1 MAADRSSPWSRW
13 DVPAWNN
20 LKMCFF
26 PTNSARW
33 LCVSYV
39 LCSGD
44 FGPSPQYD
52 SGINRVQ
59 YDTGVS
65 NAITSQS
72 QSLIRSA
79 LVDQKINT
87 IDPSFYDCVYSTTM
101 GQTIIERCYKDI
113 GCCATTCCSNDD
125 WKNKYGWAV
134 ALIVVFCILVIIAV
148 VIWMIVWLINRSKDK
163 KQKRL
168 LEDSGL
174 SRATSNLVNGRGW
187 TSTVGNPAVLMK
199 CHSLSRHRMDIILEQ
214 VPTSHLQGPDI
225 DIEPS
230 EDLTICPPTGHEE
243 TDTFL

>member
-13 DVPAWNN
+13 DVP
-20 LKMCFF
+20 
-26 PTNSARW
+26 
-33 LCVSYV
+33 
-39 LCSGD
+39 GD

-174 SRATSNLVNGRGW
+174 SRATSNMSLAQSTPNGYHFG
-187 TSTVGNPAVLMK
+187 T
-199 CHSLSRHRMDIILEQ
+199 
-214 VPTSHLQGPDI
+214 GPYQ
-225 DIEPS
+225 S
-230 EDLTICPPTGHEE
+230 PPGAGYRY
-243 TDTFL
+243 

>member
-1 MAADRSSPWSRW
+1 MVGVHAELLLPCLTMI
-13 DVPAWNN
+13 DVTSVHHLSMTAELTEFNTTPA
-20 LKMCFF
+20 
-26 PTNSARW
+26 
-33 LCVSYV
+33 
-39 LCSGD
+39 
-44 FGPSPQYD
+44 
-52 SGINRVQ
+52 
-59 YDTGVS
+59 
-65 NAITSQS
+65 
-72 QSLIRSA
+72 SA

-174 SRATSNLVNGRGW
+174 SRATSNMSLAQSTPNGYHFG
-187 TSTVGNPAVLMK
+187 T
-199 CHSLSRHRMDIILEQ
+199 
-214 VPTSHLQGPDI
+214 GPYQ
-225 DIEPS
+225 S
-230 EDLTICPPTGHEE
+230 PPGAGYRY
-243 TDTFL
+243 